1 MKKIVS
7 FIALFLMYAL
17 AFSPTM
23 LYWYFPRLVC
33 GHVNICII
41 FKYVMAFT
49 ALCCV
54 LSIVAFAFKA
64 YRIGLIIAWIPL
76 FVEGVLLSSA
86 LLIFMFHK
94 EFTAAVVV
102 GKIRAIGAGIF
113 SVLKSPLTIF
123 QLHC

>member
-1 MKKIVS
+1 MNKIVS

-17 AFSPTM
+17 AFSPATM
-23 LYWYFPRLVC
+23 HWYCPHLIW

-54 LSIVAFAFKA
+54 LSLIAFAFKA

-76 FVEGVLLSSA
+76 FIEGVLFSSA
-86 LLIFMFHK
+86 LLLFMFHK
-94 EFTAAVVV
+94 EFTAAIVV

-113 SVLKSPLTIF
+113 SVLKAPLTVF
-123 QLHC
+123 QSR